1 MTPPLAILW
10 KRDYNSLHN
19 TTGGAVMDNDKYP
32 YYEWLEAVMENL
44 AKNEVKAISLEVVY
58 EDGTVSTQYWNVN
71 RGDRALMMAAMEEA
85 QIMDTIADNRDVL
98 MAILEGED
106 EEDDDDTSSDFLPTL
121 PDSSAPSGH

>member
-1 MTPPLAILW
+1 LPYLEIGVIMVYIIL
-10 KRDYNSLHN
+10 L
-19 TTGGAVMDNDKYP
+19 GGAVMDNDKYP

-44 AKNEVKAISLEVVY
+44 AKNEIKAISLEVVY
-58 EDGTVSTQYWNVN
+58 DDGTVSTQYWNVN

-106 EEDDDDTSSDFLPTL
+106 EEDDDTSSDFLPTL